1 MKKNLINAAA
11 FNRINTVILEVYNW
25 WSSAY
30 IESLAVVM
38 ELGRSFWNK
47 FQSKGPKKT
56 PEDSP
61 CSFNLIPCFP
71 YFLILLYF
79 GGC

>member
-1 MKKNLINAAA
+1 MKKNSINAAA

-38 ELGRSFWNK
+38 ELGRSF
-47 FQSKGPKKT
+47 
-56 PEDSP
+56 
-61 CSFNLIPCFP
+61 
-71 YFLILLYF
+71 
-79 GGC
+79 